1 MFNDIKSEDFA
12 IDLTEDYI
20 LINIVTESKNQFIVI
35 TWDTF
40 EIESSISY
48 GEDLVISSVEFVYQN
63 DRIYFNVFDEDEQDI
78 KV

>member
-35 TWDTF
+35 T
-40 EIESSISY
+40 
-48 GEDLVISSVEFVYQN
+48 
-63 DRIYFNVFDEDEQDI
+63 
-78 KV
+78 